1 MTEAQ
6 YEEFAKR
13 YTEAWCSQDPAR
25 VAAFFSPSGLLQ
37 INNGVASV
45 GRAAITE
52 AARGFMT
59 AFPDLNVLF
68 NRLEFRGERVLYHW
82 TLVGTHVAPNGTG
95 NRVQISGYEDWRF
108 GRDGLVAES
117 KGHFDA
123 AEYRRQLEGSSGQ

>member
-6 YEEFAKR
+6 CEEFAKR

-25 VAAFFSPSGLLQ
+25 VAAFFSPSGSLQ

-59 AFPDLNVLF
+59 AFPDLKVLF
-68 NRLEFRGERVLYHW
+68 N
-82 TLVGTHVAPNGTG
+82 
-95 NRVQISGYEDWRF
+95 
-108 GRDGLVAES
+108 
-117 KGHFDA
+117 
-123 AEYRRQLEGSSGQ
+123 

>member
-1 MTEAQ
+1 MTEVQ

-37 INNGVASV
+37 INNGAASV

-59 AFPDLNVLF
+59 AFPDLKVLF
-68 NRLEFRGERVLYHW
+68 NRVEFRGERVLYHW
-82 TLVGTHVAPNGTG
+82 TLVGTNAAPNGTG

-108 GRDGLVAES
+108 GQDGLVVES

-123 AEYRRQLEGSSGQ
+123 AEYQRQLEGSSGQ